1 MLVPTEGVSG
11 RVQADLQAARKN
23 GVPLVRPRAV
33 SDEKMSAARTLLSQ
47 CGLSKR
53 AVTRQLGISAP
64 TLYRYLEEER

>member
-33 SDEKMSAARTLLSQ
+33 SDEKMSAARALLSQ
-47 CGLSKR
+47 GGRSKR
-53 AVTRQLGISAP
+53 AVARQLGISML
-64 TLYRYLEEER
+64 TLYRYLDEGR